1 MFIKK
6 RYIIFILTAVV
17 ITVGYYWSRNS
28 KNVKRETP
36 EWSNAHVTRGS
47 IRLAVSCTGRVVSN
61 LDVEIK
67 CKASGEIKKLPFD
80 ISDQV
85 KKGDL
90 LIELDPVDEQR
101 KVKQAKISL
110 DSSQA
115 RLKQSK
121 VDLQIAEKDLAVER
135 KSVEAALISARAS
148 AKDARA
154 KAERRK
160 HLFDKKI
167 TSQENS
173 ESMEIAAIQAE
184 VDLENTLI
192 RMEELALKEKE
203 LEIKQ
208 QNIRLAEAQV
218 ETDKINL
225 SLAEQRLQD
234 TKVFS
239 PIDGVVSERNVQIG
253 QIISSGIS
261 NVGGGTVAMVISDLS
276 RRFVL
281 ASVDE
286 SDIGRVELGQNVIIT
301 ADAFPRERFSGK
313 IERIGTKGVNIS
325 NVVTFEVKIELLG
338 TNKSLLKP
346 EMTTNIEII
355 FAEKEDVLLVPS
367 GAVLNKDDQHFV
379 RVMIDDGSVKERPVQ
394 VGISDGVVTE
404 ITTGLNQ
411 GDAVVYRRGEA
422 KSRWRTDQS
431 RRNLSSR
438 RGMRMIFGGGGRR

>member
-1 MFIKK
+1 MFTKK

-218 ETDKINL
+218 GTDKINL

-346 EMTTNIEII
+346 EMTTNIDII

-367 GAVLNKDDQHFV
+367 EAVLNKDDQHFV

>member
-160 HLFDKKI
+160 HLFDKEI

-218 ETDKINL
+218 GTDKINL

>member
-36 EWSNAHVTRGS
+36 EWSNAYVTRGS

-121 VDLQIAEKDLAVER
+121 VDLQIAEKDLAVKR

-218 ETDKINL
+218 GTDKINL

-394 VGISDGVVTE
+394 VGISDGVLTE
-404 ITTGLNQ
+404 ITGGLNK
-411 GDAVVYRRGEA
+411 GDMVVYRPEEA

-438 RGMRMIFGGGGRR
+438 RGMRMMFGSGGRR

>member
-218 ETDKINL
+218 GTDKINL

-346 EMTTNIEII
+346 EMTTNIDII

-367 GAVLNKDDQHFV
+367 EAVLNKDDQHFV

>member
-1 MFIKK
+1 MFTKK

-218 ETDKINL
+218 GTDKINL

-346 EMTTNIEII
+346 EMTTNIDII

-367 GAVLNKDDQHFV
+367 GAVLKKDDQHFV